1 MGWLVRFIHN
11 RDLAVENIVTAYVR
25 QRLVLS
31 APPLERED
39 LISKIALGTLS
50 FSPGSLLLL
59 ATDVSQ
65 STPGTFRVLINRTKR
80 NSRTIVESCLPQV
93 VRRQIAALCSSASP
107 ILRAPQFAL
116 GVVQMDKGISIN
128 GRPYCAGNFCEIVSR
143 VPRGSAAEADAPRF
157 LSVGEIDCFFVV
169 SCGVGYDRS
178 DEVFIS
184 VWAVN
189 VLEKQR
195 SLYVRA
201 RPAED
206 DPKPPAK
213 IIHVDSVVRRI
224 HFVPHF
230 SQAGLECGI
239 PVWNA
244 K

>member
-11 RDLAVENIVTAYVR
+11 RDLAVENIVTAYIR

-31 APPLERED
+31 APALERED
-39 LISKIALGTLS
+39 LLSKVALGTLS

-59 ATDVSQ
+59 AADVSE
-65 STPGTFRVLINRTKR
+65 SAPGAFGVHVKRTKR
-80 NSRTIVESCLPQV
+80 NSRTIAESCLPQG

-107 ILRAPQFAL
+107 TLRAPQFAE
-116 GVVQMDKGISIN
+116 GVVQMDKGVTIN
-128 GRPYCAGNFCEIVSR
+128 GRPYQAGNFCEIVSSI
-143 VPRGSAAEADAPRF
+143 PRSAQADDPRF
-157 LSVGEIDCFFVV
+157 IAIAEIDCFFVL
-169 SCGVGYDRS
+169 SCGVGCDRS

-184 VWAVN
+184 VWVVN

-195 SLYVRA
+195 SLYIRA

-206 DPKPPAK
+206 EPKPPAK
-213 IIHVDSVVRRI
+213 IIHVDSVTRRI

-239 PVWNA
+239 PVWDA